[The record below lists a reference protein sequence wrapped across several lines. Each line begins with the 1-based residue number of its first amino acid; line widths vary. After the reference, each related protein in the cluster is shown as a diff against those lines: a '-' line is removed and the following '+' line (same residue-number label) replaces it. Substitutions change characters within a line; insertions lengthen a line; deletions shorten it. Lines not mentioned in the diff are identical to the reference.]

1 MKNFLLTLVIE
12 GLEDKYSLLLS
23 RGRENHSIEELLNCL
38 FNSALGCGNNDHYY
52 MHTHTF
58 RVHCSEE
65 EEVCWSSP

>member
-38 FNSALGCGNNDHYY
+38 FNTALGCGNND
-52 MHTHTF
+52 T
-58 RVHCSEE
+58 
-65 EEVCWSSP
+65 